1 MISIIIK
8 FQVSSFPLLKS
19 IIIDSTLFNL
29 LQSFAILFQKKKRR
43 KNKTEIQTSE
53 QKEEEKS
60 SFDVYEMLETCTD
73 V

>member
-1 MISIIIK
+1 MISIILK

-19 IIIDSTLFNL
+19 TIIDFTLFNL